1 MPLKL
6 LFIPIDYFSNT
17 SGMRSLLLPM
27 DINQFRLGHV
37 YTLITS
43 LFINGSLKDL
53 FWSLVIIFVFLD
65 NIQLVLKVKYYLL
78 YLVTSGIISNYVLL
92 SILINEKR

>member
-1 MPLKL
+1 
-6 LFIPIDYFSNT
+6 
-17 SGMRSLLLPM
+17 M

-78 YLVTSGIISNYVLL
+78 YLVTSGIISNYILL